1 MERILV
7 KWCDGRSKGTTS
19 FIKRSAVKDGTI
31 SVVERVMVA
40 WGKMKRSYNAKV
52 VNVNSSMERSEEP
65 SAAARNEEPSTAS
78 RRNKSSA
85 ATRHKE
91 KEKEVPFTFEL
102 LAPAQRQTPQ
112 STPRQDS
119 LCALLERLNDLKDT
133 ISGEE
138 ARLIARFHS
147 LEVKV
152 TQLQQ

>member
-1 MERILV
+1 M
-7 KWCDGRSKGTTS
+7 
-19 FIKRSAVKDGTI
+19 KDGTI
-31 SVVERVMVA
+31 SVGERVIVA
-40 WGKMKRSYNAKV
+40 WGKTKRSYNAEV
-52 VNVNSSMERSEEP
+52 VNVNSSTERSEEP
-65 SAAARNEEPSTAS
+65 SAAARSKEPSTAS
-78 RRNKSSA
+78 RRDESA

-102 LAPAQRQTPQ
+102 AAPAQRQTPQ